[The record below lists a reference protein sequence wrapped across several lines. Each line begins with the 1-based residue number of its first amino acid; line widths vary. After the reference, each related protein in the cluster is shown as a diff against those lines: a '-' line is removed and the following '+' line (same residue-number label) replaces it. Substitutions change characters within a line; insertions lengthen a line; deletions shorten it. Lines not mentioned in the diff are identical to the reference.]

1 MSAAAV
7 VSGDAVRLGVAAD
20 AAVGTDGVG
29 TAVVTVGVVGG
40 ADEADFAAV
49 KGFAA
54 ETHQKQIAGHFL
66 CP

>member
-1 MSAAAV
+1 M
-7 VSGDAVRLGVAAD
+7 RLGVAAD

-49 KGFAA
+49 KGSAA
-54 ETHQKQIAGHFL
+54 KTNKNKSLVTSFVLEKLRA
-66 CP
+66 